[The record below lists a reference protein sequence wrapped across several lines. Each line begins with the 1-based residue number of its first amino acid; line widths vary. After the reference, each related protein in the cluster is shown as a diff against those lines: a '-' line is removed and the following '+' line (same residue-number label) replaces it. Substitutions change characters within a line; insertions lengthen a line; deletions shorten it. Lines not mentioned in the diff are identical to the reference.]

1 MSEKIK
7 KVAVGT
13 AKEVAK
19 LVIPGVPGALAGKK
33 MYDECQLNGD
43 GSLKTAFKV
52 SATAIGTEAA
62 YRLLWN
68 SF

>member
-1 MSEKIK
+1 MSGKIK

-19 LVIPGVPGALAGKK
+19 MVIPGVPGALAGKK
-33 MYDECQLNGD
+33 QYDECQWNGD

-52 SATAIGTEAA
+52 STRAIGTEVA

-68 SF
+68 SL